1 MSSTKRKRREGG
13 KVNRDR
19 QDVRRRGGRGDS
31 SSHSSFPLPF
41 FVMGIDKKDARNWF
55 VGYFRGRAGVVVW
68 VAVAVAVAPWEG
80 AVVVRNQPAANG
92 WGNKNSTF
100 VDLEELAV
108 VAGAGA
114 VLLGSENPSV
124 RLAAAEKGT
133 TNQYHGARK
142 QEEEEKGFD
151 LKTPR
156 MRSSSVDGRPSVA
169 SPKSSH
175 FRHATSGLEG
185 SRVQPLRDEG
195 LSLRPAT
202 AWEITRGSTAEKDH
216 AEGTM
221 KRSASEV
228 DGSSTRMATKGGT
241 KLIPKISMAP
251 IRAQRNSKRTRTKVE
266 RKEDFLAKDR
276 TFGAHGKGTIAVG
289 KRARRSDGDRET
301 KLSLSPFLP
310 LFLPPS
316 RCCPTDGS
324 VV

>member
-31 SSHSSFPLPF
+31 SSRSSFPLPF

-68 VAVAVAVAPWEG
+68 VAVAPWEG

-108 VAGAGA
+108 VA

-142 QEEEEKGFD
+142 QEEEEEEEKGFD

-156 MRSSSVDGRPSVA
+156 MWSRRPPQQAVSID
-169 SPKSSH
+169 PI
-175 FRHATSGLEG
+175 AT
-185 SRVQPLRDEG
+185 
-195 LSLRPAT
+195 
-202 AWEITRGSTAEKDH
+202 
-216 AEGTM
+216 
-221 KRSASEV
+221 
-228 DGSSTRMATKGGT
+228 
-241 KLIPKISMAP
+241 
-251 IRAQRNSKRTRTKVE
+251 
-266 RKEDFLAKDR
+266 
-276 TFGAHGKGTIAVG
+276 
-289 KRARRSDGDRET
+289 
-301 KLSLSPFLP
+301 
-310 LFLPPS
+310 
-316 RCCPTDGS
+316 
-324 VV
+324 